1 VSTAEASAVSVLVL
15 ASAGAVPVWAL
26 VGWRWLAVVLAP
38 LAGAVIASIAGA
50 CALVVAGTIIP
61 WFVGLA
67 GGAAVVSLWAGGRLP
82 LQSPDRRQAPAR
94 GFGGND
100 PLSLRWGARIGALL
114 VLAATAWSL
123 RPLRVPSVGWD
134 ARSIWLLRGSWFA
147 GSHGFLAASFHDR
160 AELLAHAG
168 YPPLVSAAVAV
179 SWQATG
185 IHSDRLGVV
194 VIALLN
200 ACAAVALGWVLV
212 EAGREAARRTARPR
226 RRIWSLAAGCA
237 SGTLLVLA
245 AFGVAGPFATNGYA
259 DPLWAFAAAAAVGYG
274 LLLPFDPRHMGAA
287 AVLVLV
293 AGLTK
298 EEGVATAMAL
308 VVLIVLRSLAH
319 VRSGQAETPGADPSI
334 ATESRSARAARRV
347 AVRRK
352 RVTSGLIGL
361 AVLAAWPVLARLDH
375 APKDVNTSGPH
386 HGTFWH
392 RAHLTVDSMAP
403 HLHVLMLAVPIAVVG
418 AIVLRSQRRATGLAN
433 DAWAW
438 GGLAA
443 GLLVV
448 GWAYAGGGGDTAFW
462 LLTSV
467 HRTTMFPAVTAWLI
481 VGGWVIA
488 ATGVVPDVVRQP
500 ETAESM
506 PVLVGVGTAHGAIGS
521 V

>member
-1 VSTAEASAVSVLVL
+1 MVVL

-38 LAGAVIASIAGA
+38 LAGAVIAAVAGA
-50 CALVVAGTIIP
+50 CTLVVAGAIIP

-67 GGAAVVSLWAGGRLP
+67 AGAAVLSLWACGGLP
-82 LQSPDRRQAPAR
+82 LRSPARRQAPAHTFR
-94 GFGGND
+94 TND
-100 PLSLRWGARIGALL
+100 PPALRWGARIGALL
-114 VLAATAWSL
+114 VLAASAWSL

-134 ARSIWLLRGSWFA
+134 ARSIWLLRASWFA
-147 GSHGFLAASFHDR
+147 GGHGYLAASFKAP

-179 SWQATG
+179 SWEATG
-185 IHSDRLGVV
+185 IHGDRLGVV

-212 EAGREAARRTARPR
+212 EAGREAARRTERPR
-226 RRIWSLAAGCA
+226 RRALSLAAGGA
-237 SGTLLVLA
+237 SGSLLVLA

-259 DPLWAFAAAAAVGYG
+259 DPLWAFAAAAVVGYG
-274 LLLPFDPRHMGAA
+274 LLLPFDRRHMGAA

-319 VRSGQAETPGADPSI
+319 VRSGQAETPGAER
-334 ATESRSARAARRV
+334 ANAAETRSTRAARRSV

-352 RVTSGLIGL
+352 RVATGLAGL
-361 AVLAAWPVLARLDH
+361 AVLAAWPILARLDH
-375 APKDVNTSGPH
+375 APRDVNTSGPH

-392 RAHLTVDSMAP
+392 RTHLTVDSMAP
-403 HLHVLMLAVPIAVVG
+403 HLHVLLLAVAVAVVG
-418 AIVLRSQRRATGLAN
+418 ALFLRAERRSTGLAN

-438 GGLAA
+438 AGLAA

-467 HRTTMFPAVTAWLI
+467 HRTTMYPAVTAWLV
-481 VGGWVIA
+481 VGGWAVA
-488 ATGVVPDVVRQP
+488 ATGVSANVVREP
-500 ETAESM
+500 ETAETT
-506 PVLVGVGTAHGAIGS
+506 PVLVGAGTAREEVAS
-521 V
+521 R

>member
-1 VSTAEASAVSVLVL
+1 MLVL

-38 LAGAVIASIAGA
+38 LAGAVIASVAGA
-50 CALVVAGTIIP
+50 CTLVVAGAIIP

-67 GGAAVVSLWAGGRLP
+67 GAAAVVSLWARGLLR
-82 LQSPDRRQAPAR
+82 LQSPARIQGPAHAFR
-94 GFGGND
+94 TD
-100 PLSLRWGARIGALL
+100 EPPTLRWGTRIGALL

-134 ARSIWLLRGSWFA
+134 ARSIWLLRASWFA
-147 GSHGFLAASFHDR
+147 GGHGFLAASFRDGT
-160 AELLAHAG
+160 ELVAHAS

-185 IHSDRLGVV
+185 VHGDRLGVV
-194 VIALLN
+194 MIALLN
-200 ACAAVALGWVLV
+200 ACAAIALGWVLV
-212 EAGREAARRTARPR
+212 EAGREAALRTDRPGRRV
-226 RRIWSLAAGCA
+226 WSLSAGVA
-237 SGTLLVLA
+237 SGCLLVLA
-245 AFGVAGPFATNGYA
+245 AFGVAGSFATNGYA

-274 LLLPFDPRHMGAA
+274 LLLPFDPRHIGAA

-308 VVLIVLRSLAH
+308 VVLVVLRSLAH
-319 VRSGQAETPGADPSI
+319 VRSDQA
-334 ATESRSARAARRV
+334 RSARSARRSV

-352 RVTSGLIGL
+352 RVAAGLTGL
-361 AVLAAWPVLARLDH
+361 AVLAAWPALARLDH
-375 APKDVNTSGPH
+375 APPDVNTSGPH

-392 RAHLTVDSMAP
+392 RAHLTVNSMAP
-403 HLHVLMLAVPIAVVG
+403 HLHVLLLAVPVAVVG
-418 AIVLRSQRRATGLAN
+418 ALFLRAERRATGLAN

-462 LLTSV
+462 LYTSV
-467 HRTTMFPAVTAWLI
+467 HRTTMFPAVTAWLV
-481 VGGWVIA
+481 VGGWVVA
-488 ATGVVPDVVRQP
+488 ATGAPPNVLREP
-500 ETAESM
+500 ETAESP
-506 PVLVGVGTAHGAIGS
+506 PVFAGAGTARDVIGA

>member
-1 VSTAEASAVSVLVL
+1 VSTAEASAVSILVL

-38 LAGAVIASIAGA
+38 LAGAVIASVAGA
-50 CALVVAGTIIP
+50 CTLVVAGAIIP

-67 GGAAVVSLWAGGRLP
+67 GGAAVVSLWARGRLP
-82 LQSPDRRQAPAR
+82 LRSSARRQAPAHAFR
-94 GFGGND
+94 AND
-100 PLSLRWGARIGALL
+100 PPSLRWGVRIGALL

-147 GSHGFLAASFHDR
+147 GSHGFLVASFQDR

-212 EAGREAARRTARPR
+212 EAGREAARRTVRPR
-226 RRIWSLAAGCA
+226 RRIWSLAAGSA
-237 SGTLLVLA
+237 SGSLLVLA

-274 LLLPFDPRHMGAA
+274 LLLPFDPRHVGAA

-308 VVLIVLRSLAH
+308 VVLVVLRSLAH
-319 VRSGQAETPGADPSI
+319 VRAGQAGAER
-334 ATESRSARAARRV
+334 ANAAESRSARAARRV
-347 AVRRK
+347 VVRRK
-352 RVTSGLIGL
+352 RVTTGLAGL

-375 APKDVNTSGPH
+375 APPDVNTSGPH

-392 RAHLTVDSMAP
+392 RAHLTIDAMAP
-403 HLHVLMLAVPIAVVG
+403 HLHVLLLAVPIAVVG
-418 AIVLRSQRRATGLAN
+418 SLVLRAERRATGLAN

-438 GGLAA
+438 GGLAM

-488 ATGVVPDVVRQP
+488 ATGVLPDVVREP
-500 ETAESM
+500 ETAESV
-506 PVLVGVGTAHGAIGS
+506 PVLVGVATAHDAIGS